1 MKTVVF
7 VLLSLSTASLSIT
20 MTAQNI
26 KLEEVGKSPI
36 EARFASG
43 GQVRMDL
50 CSSGIELI
58 GTDQPRLRVSYHPE
72 RDDVK
77 VRIQVS
83 GERADL
89 RITNCPRNNF
99 RATIE
104 VPKSS
109 ALYVRMFAG
118 ELKVRDITGDKNV
131 ILHFGQLTMDIGKAE
146 DYAHVAASVN
156 SGQLDISP
164 FSVSKGGLFR
174 SFDQRGPGKYR
185 VYAHVGAGQLELR

>member
-1 MKTVVF
+1 MRAIPLI
-7 VLLSLSTASLSIT
+7 LLCLSTA
-20 MTAQNI
+20 MVAQSV
-26 KLEEVGKSPI
+26 KVDEVGKNPI
-36 EARFASG
+36 EAKFASG
-43 GQVRMDL
+43 GRVRMDL
-50 CSSGIELI
+50 CSSGIDLI
-58 GTDQPRLRVSYHPE
+58 GTDQSRLRVSYHPD
-72 RDDVK
+72 RGDVK
-77 VRIQVS
+77 VRIHVS

-89 RITNCPRNNF
+89 QITNCPRNDF

-118 ELKVRDITGDKNV
+118 ELNVRDITGDKDV
-131 ILHFGQLTMDIGKAE
+131 VLHFGQLTMDIGKPE
-146 DYAHVAASVN
+146 DYARVNASVN

-174 SFDQRGPGKYR
+174 SFDQTGPGKYR